1 MPRNRNFSFDIALE
15 PGLIRDSERDDTY
28 MGYSS
33 SDGRT
38 ALTFGDVELVNGRR
52 AVSGGW
58 RQRYGYGDPL
68 VVPALGDSWSLSP
81 LRGGMSVTRS
91 GRLVA
96 FRTGEVLAEGLAV
109 SSRPQFSPHDKDV
122 LIATGG
128 DLQKYVDATGE
139 TRAAGAAPPAP
150 VLVTDPV
157 VTEGTLVN
165 TSQNVSARKITWS
178 AQLTALS
185 ITDIRHPDIL
195 ATGATSTSSSFNIG
209 DEFTLAGFT
218 QLDEQITGTVT
229 TVDGSPNVTGS
240 AMCEFLTE
248 FAVGDQIRVASA
260 LAPDTATITEITSN
274 TLLVVDEDWTFSTS
288 AAPGFR
294 VLATAADLN
303 TTHQVTKATRL
314 NTGVDWELEFRG
326 ANESLANGPA
336 VGSPPTGP
344 GSGGSSGTFTS
355 SQLVAVAGSYHGR
368 GKLGHTKGW
377 VYGITYATT
386 AGETA
391 ISIWDMVVPFTP
403 GSSIKLTLPRAPDWD
418 DRIIG
423 TNIYRA
429 KSTNGVNRSRWT
441 LLAKQP
447 SAGGQEFVDDGRNPI
462 LLTTPSGPSTSHP
475 PPGVKYVTTL
485 NDYAIVAGHHRYEIA
500 WTFPGNSDLWPILNV
515 ANVALASG
523 QVRGLGSSQDRLYV
537 FCEHAIEI
545 WGLQNVGNSTIFTRR
560 HSIPIGVLAPDSI
573 VRNNGEYF
581 FLSND
586 LRVYI
591 LAANFQ
597 VRSLSDKVERLFADL
612 TKPELVYAIA
622 FTRDSTIRFFSK
634 EDDKCITLDFRY
646 PAWSTDEGANRT
658 RLPVEGYCEVD
669 GQQYV
674 AITGEEGV
682 FRWGPE
688 YLTDNGTSIRV
699 RRTMKMVMSQSGRS
713 VRVKRLRLRAPGSI
727 ETGEADVRW
736 TLDGSS
742 PERHTLA
749 DGDVENGHS
758 YYDFW
763 GLGVGR
769 EIEIEVNESTS
780 GALAVSHAHLML
792 KELGR

>member
-58 RQRYGYGDPL
+58 RQRYGYGDSL

-96 FRTGEVLAEGLAV
+96 FRTGEVLAEGLTV

-157 VTEGTLVN
+157 VAEGSVEYVP
-165 TSQNVSARKITWS
+165 QDVSARSIFWTEGNNGLKI
-178 AQLTALS
+178 
-185 ITDIRHPDIL
+185 RNVVHPDFVAGVTTQTTFL
-195 ATGATSTSSSFNIG
+195 TGG
-209 DEFTLAGFT
+209 RFTLSGFT
-218 QLDEQITGTVT
+218 SIEEQVTGTMGTTTNSYAVNGEVGVT
-229 TVDGSPNVTGS
+229 AFT
-240 AMCEFLTE
+240 TE
-248 FAVGDQIRVASA
+248 FAVGDQIRLVSE
-260 LAPDTATITEITSN
+260 TRTITSITSDELLLTDTNEAAWPDN
-274 TLLVVDEDWTFSTS
+274 TGFVT
-288 AAPGFR
+288 GFR
-294 VLATAADLN
+294 VLATATELN
-303 TTHQVTKATRL
+303 RSHEILNATL
-314 NTGVDWELEFRG
+314 NQNGETWKLKFRG
-326 ANESLANGPA
+326 ARQSLADGPA
-336 VGSPPTGP
+336 AGSPPTGP
-344 GSGGSSGTFTS
+344 AFGGSNGTFTTA
-355 SQLVAVAGSYHGR
+355 QTIATAGSYHGR

-441 LLAKQP
+441 LLAKAP
-447 SAGGQEFVDDGRNPI
+447 GAGGQEFVDDGRNPI

-485 NDYAIVAGHHRYEIA
+485 NDYAVVAGHHRYEIA

-545 WGLQNVGNSTIFTRR
+545 WGLQNVGNSTVFTRR
-560 HSIPIGVLAPDSI
+560 HSIPVGVLAPDSI

-742 PERHTLA
+742 PERHNLT